1 MNTAIIVQARMSS
14 TRLPGK
20 VLKTVIGKTL
30 LEYQI
35 ERLRR
40 VKSADRIVIATT
52 DKQAEQPIVDLC
64 DQLGISCFRG
74 SETDVLARYY
84 GAAAAHN
91 ADVVVRIT
99 SDCPLIDPAVV
110 DRVIR
115 FYQEHR
121 SDYDYATNTLE
132 PELTYP
138 RGMDTEI
145 FSFQSLKEAYHEA
158 KDQPEREHVTVFI
171 KRRPERY
178 RLVNMP
184 YHEDYSRYRW
194 TVDTPEDFELIEKM
208 ILNLYPENPMFTLED
223 CLRLLEE
230 HPEWEKINSQIE
242 QKKVE

>member
-145 FSFQSLKEAYHEA
+145 FSFQSLKEAYHLS
-158 KDQPEREHVTVFI
+158 
-171 KRRPERY
+171 KRTTLY
-178 RLVNMP
+178 AIQAYQHASGSTLGLNGAI
-184 YHEDYSRYRW
+184 
-194 TVDTPEDFELIEKM
+194 VDAAPSVGDAENATPSSTRNQFVGMAGIAVL
-208 ILNLYPENPMFTLED
+208 F
-223 CLRLLEE
+223 
-230 HPEWEKINSQIE
+230 
-242 QKKVE
+242 